1 MSGLLLWLAIGLCM
15 FGWGVL
21 TAFAEGMSDAPSK
34 GTPSG
39 VWIGIAGI
47 VVTLVTVICMI
58 RHWLA

>member
-1 MSGLLLWLAIGLCM
+1 
-15 FGWGVL
+15 
-21 TAFAEGMSDAPSK
+21 MSDAPSE